1 MKIILILLAI
11 LLSSQMIQAQEWQYN
26 DSTSIILIKFS
37 EKMSITGLRD
47 TENYKMIDDNNKQIL
62 IYKIGLVTKFDNTT
76 VTDTSAIALITKK
89 INDNKVHKISISNL
103 KDINDNPLKQE
114 DMPVTLNNKNYIID
128 VIQPELKK

>member
-1 MKIILILLAI
+1 
-11 LLSSQMIQAQEWQYN
+11 MIQAQEWQYN

-37 EKMSITGLRD
+37 EKMSITGLRN
-47 TENYKMIDDNNKQIL
+47 TENYNKQIL